1 MTSEGLAAA
10 EFVLF
15 RSIVNI
21 LVARFLLYHRGLSV
35 TSGIEREHIIPI
47 YMRSILGTLASIMV
61 IYIVKI
67 LPLTLF
73 FIIF

>member
-21 LVARFLLYHRGLSV
+21 LVARLLLYHRGLSV

-47 YMRSILGTLASIMV
+47 HMRSILGTLASIMV